1 MAMNLEP
8 HPIVVSQVCSLCGLD
23 WPRHGDS
30 PTGKTCIDLLKA
42 DLQTARVQLAHR
54 PFVQPIPYAPYP
66 HIPWGRQLGSGWAG
80 TIYGAPLITTTNGT
94 GRNALQ
100 PRSGTAGF
108 QSPVTPRTI

>member
-1 MAMNLEP
+1 MAMNLKP

-54 PFVQPIPYAPYP
+54 PFVQPIPYVPWPRWPQHPTGYP
-66 HIPWGRQLGSGWAG
+66 ALRTGGNARGSITYGLTTNQTSPPAALTAG
-80 TIYGAPLITTTNGT
+80 TLTVLNRPTST
-94 GRNALQ
+94 
-100 PRSGTAGF
+100 
-108 QSPVTPRTI
+108 